1 MGVIWRYTFGVDIF
15 EGPVDH
21 IRLYVRLAEIYY
33 DKFKQQLNEMKVL
46 MRINTQEAGAVLG
59 RNGMGITQ
67 IREMSG
73 ARIEVSLR
81 KENEEHRVVRL
92 EGEVRSVAFAKH
104 LRLSLIGFRLV
115 N

>member
-46 MRINTQEAGAVLG
+46 MRINTQEAGAV
-59 RNGMGITQ
+59 
-67 IREMSG
+67 ES
-73 ARIEVSLR
+73 
-81 KENEEHRVVRL
+81 
-92 EGEVRSVAFAKH
+92 EGFNHWRWS
-104 LRLSLIGFRLV
+104 RDTRQ
-115 N
+115 